1 MHGMCTLMR
10 NLVCCLCQ
18 ACLLWSNHGKLAML
32 LEFTAGRL
40 LPQHCL
46 NPNKCLEIRS
56 NPHVFIDCCP
66 TRLHKLFLAECISG
80 WTGNETYMYKTWH
93 HWVPHSTVQIRK
105 GLRCLTP
112 VLSSQD
118 VWWVT
123 SGSTPQTV
131 SHSTNETCVC
141 AGASLLLRA
150 NHHLGF
156 AASWMPAGRLHQAS
170 YLQACTT
177 CAHQA
182 SRYDIKHHSSDTV
195 LTQYLHSSYTVIMVS
210 WIT

>member
-18 ACLLWSNHGKLAML
+18 TCLLWSNHGKLAIL

-40 LPQHCL
+40 LNQHCL

-93 HWVPHSTVQIRK
+93 HWVPHSTVQTRK
-105 GLRCLTP
+105 GLWCLTP

-131 SHSTNETCVC
+131 SHSTKWNMCVC
-141 AGASLLLRA
+141 RCQPLAQGQPSSWLCSLMNACWTTPPSKLPASLHNLC
-150 NHHLGF
+150 
-156 AASWMPAGRLHQAS
+156 SPS
-170 YLQACTT
+170 
-177 CAHQA
+177 
-182 SRYDIKHHSSDTV
+182 
-195 LTQYLHSSYTVIMVS
+195 
-210 WIT
+210 